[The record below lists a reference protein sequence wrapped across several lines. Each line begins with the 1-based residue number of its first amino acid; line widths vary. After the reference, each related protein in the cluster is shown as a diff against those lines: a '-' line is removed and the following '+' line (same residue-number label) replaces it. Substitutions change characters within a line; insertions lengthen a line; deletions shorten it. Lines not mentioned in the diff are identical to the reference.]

1 MDEKERLSGV
11 DVEIQNHAEQDHAQN
26 VPAPDFL
33 VLALFLAPILWA
45 DAKGPGTAESR

>member
-33 VLALFLAPILWA
+33 VLALFLAQSY
-45 DAKGPGTAESR
+45 GQ